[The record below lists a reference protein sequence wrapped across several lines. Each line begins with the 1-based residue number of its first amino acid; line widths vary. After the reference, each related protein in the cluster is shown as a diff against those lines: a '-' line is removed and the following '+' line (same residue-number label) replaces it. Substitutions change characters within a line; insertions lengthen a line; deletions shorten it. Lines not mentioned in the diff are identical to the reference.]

1 MTFKNPI
8 NKIKIG
14 EINSIKKGKLLPL
27 QSVVSSVL
35 VTKSSNKETNVATV
49 AFQEKD
55 GFGWGFLFSYKSN
68 WPKKDIKIVV
78 SMGKSKSCIVGK
90 VYVLTVCLGW
100 MSVAVKMIVNFALK
114 TCFKKSYN
122 LLGFLKPCLIFNQIH
137 SQIKTNCKLG
147 EPRENSAYML
157 RKCRV
162 FKYCLHLSVLAD
174 V

>member
-55 GFGWGFLFSYKSN
+55 GFGWGFLFSYFKLA
-68 WPKKDIKIVV
+68 KKDIKTVV
-78 SMGKSKSCIVGK
+78 SMGKSKSCIVEK
-90 VYVLTVCLGW
+90 VYVLIVCLGW

-137 SQIKTNCKLG
+137 SQIKNKLQTRWTK
-147 EPRENSAYML
+147 REL
-157 RKCRV
+157 
-162 FKYCLHLSVLAD
+162 CL
-174 V
+174 